1 MRQFTT
7 ALARSVVVAA
17 LGGALVTF
25 AIVTVLF
32 VVGVENTRHATLD
45 AASAAIRA
53 AVASEDA
60 QTVGRW
66 LDSMQETFAAWDV
79 DVAAFDRSGT
89 LVAGDEAMRGDG
101 LPVGREPPPPAARQ
115 MAIVPMRD
123 GYVLLMTSSRAIV
136 RLRFLIAFWL
146 IAVLIVVGAIAYVVG
161 SAWARQ
167 RSRSVALLDA
177 HLGAMTRGER
187 PNALA
192 VDDDPLFGD
201 LSNAARAALDRL
213 VRELDS
219 RAAGEDRLRAFLA
232 EAGHELRT
240 PLAIAVGYV
249 GILKRGAI
257 GNPELAE
264 RIVGDI
270 SAEHDRLH
278 RLVERILQLARLD
291 AIPGDSS
298 AVCDAVGVVN
308 EAIELVRPLAP
319 GQRFRVDGPTNADTA
334 IGSDDLRDAVR
345 NLLENA
351 IRYAPDAPVTIAI
364 AVAGDVSIR
373 ISDEG
378 AGMDA
383 FTVEHAFDRFFRGTG
398 RGEIPGSGLGLAIVR
413 RIVERAGG
421 SIALQSVPGEGTVVE
436 LRVPRATS
444 S

>member
-1 MRQFTT
+1 VKQFTR
-7 ALARSVVVAA
+7 ALARSIVVAA

-32 VVGVENTRHATLD
+32 VVGAENTRHATLD
-45 AASAAIRA
+45 AASAAVRA
-53 AVASEDA
+53 SVAGENAAS
-60 QTVGRW
+60 VGRW
-66 LDSMQETFAAWDV
+66 LDSMRETFGAWDV

-89 LVAGDEAMRGDG
+89 FVAGDEAMRGDG

-115 MAIVPMRD
+115 VAIVPMRD

-136 RLRFLIAFWL
+136 RLRFLMAFWFVA
-146 IAVLIVVGAIAYVVG
+146 ISFVVGAIAYVVG

-177 HLGAMTRGER
+177 HLSAMTRGER

-219 RAAGEDRLRAFLA
+219 RAADEDRLRSFLA

-257 GNPELAE
+257 DNPELAE

-270 SAEHDRLH
+270 AAEHERLH

-291 AIPGDSS
+291 AIPGESG
-298 AVCDAVGVVN
+298 AACDAVAVVN

-319 GQRFRVDGPTNADTA
+319 ERGFHVEAPANAGAA
-334 IGSDDLRDAVR
+334 IGNDDLRDAIR

-351 IRYAPDAPVTIAI
+351 IRYAPDAPVAIRI
-364 AVAGDVSIR
+364 AVGGDVSIR
-373 ISDEG
+373 VSDEG
-378 AGMDA
+378 PGMDA
-383 FTVEHAFDRFFRGTG
+383 FTADHAFDRFFRGTG

-421 SIALQSVPGEGTVVE
+421 SVALQSAPGEGTTAEV
-436 LRVPRATS
+436 RVPRAAPS
-444 S
+444 

>member
-1 MRQFTT
+1 MKQFTR

-17 LGGALVTF
+17 IGGALVTF

-45 AASAAIRA
+45 AASAAVRA

-60 QTVGRW
+60 RTVGRW
-66 LDSMQETFAAWDV
+66 LDSMQETFSAWDV

-89 LVAGDEAMRGDG
+89 FVAGDEAMRGDG

-146 IAVLIVVGAIAYVVG
+146 IAVLIVVAAIAYVVG

-291 AIPGDSS
+291 AIPGDSG

-308 EAIELVRPLAP
+308 EAVELVRPLAP
-319 GQRFRVDGPTNADTA
+319 NHRFHVDAPATADAA
-334 IGSDDLRDAVR
+334 IGCDDLRDAVR

-351 IRYAPDAPVTIAI
+351 IRYAPDAPVAI
-364 AVAGDVSIR
+364 RVAVAGNVSIR
-373 ISDEG
+373 ISDGG

-421 SIALQSVPGEGTVVE
+421 SVALHSVPGEGTVVE

>member
-1 MRQFTT
+1 MKRFTK
-7 ALARSVVVAA
+7 ALAGSVVVAA

-25 AIVTVLF
+25 AIMTV
-32 VVGVENTRHATLD
+32 VAIVGMENTRHATLD
-45 AASAAIRA
+45 AASAAVRA
-53 AVASEDA
+53 SVATENA
-60 QTVGRW
+60 ATVGRW
-66 LDSMQETFAAWDV
+66 LNSMQDTFSAWDV
-79 DVAAFDRSGT
+79 DVAAFDSDGT
-89 LVAGDEAMRGDG
+89 FVAGDVAMRGDG

-115 MAIVPMRD
+115 VAIVPMQG
-123 GYVLLMTSSRAIV
+123 GYVLLMTSSRSIV
-136 RLRFLIAFWL
+136 RLRFVMAFWFVV
-146 IAVLIVVGAIAYVVG
+146 IAVVVGAIAYVIG

-219 RAAGEDRLRAFLA
+219 RAAGEDRLRSFLA

-240 PLAIAVGYV
+240 PLAIAVGYI

-257 GNPELAE
+257 DNPELAE

-291 AIPGDSS
+291 AVPGDSG
-298 AVCDAVGVVN
+298 AVSDVV
-308 EAIELVRPLAP
+308 AIVDESIALVRPLDPTRRFNVDAP
-319 GQRFRVDGPTNADTA
+319 AKAEAA

-345 NLLENA
+345 NLLENS
-351 IRYAPDAPVTIAI
+351 IRYAPNAPVTIR
-364 AVAGDVSIR
+364 VALDGDVSIR

-378 AGMDA
+378 PGMDA
-383 FTVEHAFDRFFRGTG
+383 FTVEHAFDRFFRGNL

-421 SIALQSVPGEGTVVE
+421 SVALQSAPGTGTAVE
-436 LRVPRATS
+436 VRVPRATPS
-444 S
+444 

>member
-89 LVAGDEAMRGDG
+89 FVAGDEAMRGDG

-192 VDDDPLFGD
+192 IDDDPLFGD

-319 GQRFRVDGPTNADTA
+319 GQRFRVDGPTNADAA

>member
-89 LVAGDEAMRGDG
+89 FVAGDEAMRGDG

-249 GILKRGAI
+249 GILEAR
-257 GNPELAE
+257 
-264 RIVGDI
+264 RDRQSRVGRT
-270 SAEHDRLH
+270 DR
-278 RLVERILQLARLD
+278 R
-291 AIPGDSS
+291 
-298 AVCDAVGVVN
+298 
-308 EAIELVRPLAP
+308 
-319 GQRFRVDGPTNADTA
+319 
-334 IGSDDLRDAVR
+334 
-345 NLLENA
+345 
-351 IRYAPDAPVTIAI
+351 
-364 AVAGDVSIR
+364 
-373 ISDEG
+373 
-378 AGMDA
+378 
-383 FTVEHAFDRFFRGTG
+383 
-398 RGEIPGSGLGLAIVR
+398 
-413 RIVERAGG
+413 
-421 SIALQSVPGEGTVVE
+421 
-436 LRVPRATS
+436 
-444 S
+444 

>member
-7 ALARSVVVAA
+7 TLVRSIVVAA

-32 VVGVENTRHATLD
+32 VVGTENTRHATLD
-45 AASAAIRA
+45 AASAAVRA
-53 AVASEDA
+53 AVASKNA
-60 QTVGRW
+60 ATVGQW
-66 LDSMQETFAAWDV
+66 LDSMQETFSAWDV

-89 LVAGDEAMRGDG
+89 FVGGDVAMRGDG

-115 MAIVPMRD
+115 VAIVPMQD

-136 RLRFLIAFWL
+136 SLRYIMAFWFVV
-146 IAVLIVVGAIAYVVG
+146 IGVIVGTLAYVAG

-187 PNALA
+187 PNALP

-219 RAAGEDRLRAFLA
+219 RAAGEDRLRSFLA

-257 GNPELAE
+257 DNPALAE

-270 SAEHDRLH
+270 AAEHDRLH

-291 AIPGDSS
+291 AIPGDIG
-298 AVCDAVGVVN
+298 ALCDAVAVVN
-308 EAIELVRPLAP
+308 EAIELVRPLDP
-319 GQRFRVDGPTNADTA
+319 NHRFRLESPANAGAA

-351 IRYAPDAPVTIAI
+351 IRYAPDAPVAIHIA
-364 AVAGDVSIR
+364 AAGDVSIR

-421 SIALQSVPGEGTVVE
+421 RVTLQSVPGEGTRVE
-436 LRVPRATS
+436 VRVPRATPS
-444 S
+444 